1 MSFPDPVLDPFSQA
15 LAGVVA
21 GAHAALTHLGADPA
35 SGLTWVLCLA
45 AVVAVVRIALLPL
58 VVHGVRSA
66 HAAARARPRL
76 QELTKRYRNRADPE
90 SRRAFLAERRLI
102 ATDHGMSRLGCLPLL
117 LQVPIWF
124 ALYRLVSDVAAGT
137 PVGAMGTDL
146 VATLGAATLLGV
158 PLAERGYLGAG
169 WAHLAVVA
177 GLAGAAAALAF
188 VDPAVPGRP
197 QHGLDRPAGRHGADP
212 ADPACGLGCRPA
224 GGWGCGPGRAARLL
238 GLQLGLDPR
247 PVGGRVAV
255 VPDAR
260 FASRPARLRA
270 MTLGRWQDPGRWTT

>member
-137 PVGAMGTDL
+137 PVGAMGTEL

-188 VDPAVPGRP
+188 VTQRFLVVPNTVLTDLPDAMARTQQILPAVSAV
-197 QHGLDRPAGRHGADP
+197 GL
-212 ADPACGLGCRPA
+212 LVA
-224 GGWGCGPGRAARLL
+224 GGVVPVALL
-238 GLQLGLDPR
+238 VYWVCNSVWTLGQS
-247 PVGGRVAV
+247 AV
-255 VPDAR
+255 VWRWFPTPG
-260 FASRPARLRA
+260 SPAALRA
-270 MTLGRWQDPGRWTT
+270 SGR